1 VMCIRDMVYRQGTAY
16 WGRLLYVHAF
26 PNEHRT
32 PRLGLSISRKVGN
45 AVTRNA
51 VRRRLREV
59 FYSCISEL
67 SGNLDLVVSARP
79 AAAEATFEELRVE
92 FSKSLGRVAG
102 RFDCGGPCLRRR

>member
-1 VMCIRDMVYRQGTAY
+1 MRLTDSPEFERVYRQGTAY
-16 WGRLLYVHAF
+16 RGRFFSVHAF
-26 PNEHRT
+26 PNEHGT

-79 AAAEATFEELRVE
+79 AAAEATFEELREE
-92 FSKSLGRVAG
+92 FSMSLGRVGGPAG
-102 RFDCGGPCLRRR
+102 RRPV

>member
-1 VMCIRDMVYRQGTAY
+1 MRLTDSPEFERVYRQGTAY
-16 WGRLLYVHAF
+16 RGRLFSVHAF
-26 PNEHRT
+26 PNEHGT

-67 SGNLDLVVSARP
+67 SGNLDLVMSARP
-79 AAAEATFEELRVE
+79 AAAEATFEELRE
-92 FSKSLGRVAG
+92 ELSKSLGRV
-102 RFDCGGPCLRRR
+102 GGPVGRRPV